1 MKRFI
6 GTFVL
11 LAALAVPVRA
21 DAPGGIAGHIVDV
34 YGNPA
39 VGVSVGFFRLPLH
52 TSDVAV
58 GTVYTG
64 RDGFFSDIAL
74 DTGRYM
80 VLAMSPTRSVVSGCA
95 QHDVF
100 TGIVTRIRLQMHLG
114 SGGCADA
121 RIHSAVVNGDMTAD
135 MYIVR

>member
-1 MKRFI
+1 MKQFI

-21 DAPGGIAGHIVDV
+21 DAPGGIAGHIVDA

-39 VGVSVGFFRLPLH
+39 AGVSVGFFRMPLH
-52 TSDVAV
+52 NSDIAV
-58 GTVYTG
+58 GTVKTG
-64 RDGFFSDIAL
+64 RDGFFSDIGL

-80 VLAMSPTRSVVSGCA
+80 VLAMSPTMRVASACA
-95 QHDVF
+95 QQDVF
-100 TGIVTRIRLQMHLG
+100 TGIVTRIRLQMHSG
-114 SGGCADA
+114 SGCKDA
-121 RIHSAVVNGDMTAD
+121 RIHSAVVNGDITAD

>member
-6 GTFVL
+6 GTFIL

-21 DAPGGIAGHIVDV
+21 DAPGGIAGHIVDE

-39 VGVSVGFFRLPLH
+39 VGVSVGFFRMPLH
-52 TSDVAV
+52 SNDVAV
-58 GTVYTG
+58 GTVKTG

-80 VLAMSPTRSVVSGCA
+80 VLAMSPAMHVASACA

-100 TGIVTRIRLQMHLG
+100 TGVVTRVRMQMHLG
-114 SGGCADA
+114 SGCADA
-121 RIHSAVVNGDMTAD
+121 RIHSAVVNGDITAD